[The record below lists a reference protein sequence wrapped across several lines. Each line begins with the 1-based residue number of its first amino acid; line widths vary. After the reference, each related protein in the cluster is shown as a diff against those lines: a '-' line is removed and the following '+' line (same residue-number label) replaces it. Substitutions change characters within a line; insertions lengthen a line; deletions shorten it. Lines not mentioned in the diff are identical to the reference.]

1 MGAFLEGDWVELNTT
16 YHSSGHRKGTIGYI
30 DFRDESTISFRPTY
44 HPDGQPV
51 NINNKSTSEV
61 YLNPLPIELDDK
73 DLDALI
79 DEALLKKDEKMF
91 KELWNRRYENIK

>member
-1 MGAFLEGDWVELNTT
+1 MGAFREGDWAELNTT
-16 YHSSGHRKGTIGYI
+16 YYSSGHRKGTIGYI
-30 DFRDESTISFRPTY
+30 EIINDSNISFRPVH

-51 NINNKSTSEV
+51 NINNKSTSEE
-61 YLNPLPIELDDK
+61 YLNPLQVELDDK